1 MFKFLNNLIP
11 VSRKRYNRHQEGLLV
26 DIKRLEDK
34 KFKLENTIKE
44 NNSVIR
50 ALDDLLNYKDAEI
63 EILKR
68 KVTWSSELLEKRDI
82 DNKQIV

>member
-1 MFKFLNNLIP
+1 MFEFLKNLIP
-11 VSRKRYNRHQEGLLV
+11 ISRKRYNRDQEGLLV
-26 DIKRLEDK
+26 DVKRLEDK

-68 KVTWSSELLEKRDI
+68 KISWSSEMLEKRDI
-82 DNKQIV
+82 ENKQIV